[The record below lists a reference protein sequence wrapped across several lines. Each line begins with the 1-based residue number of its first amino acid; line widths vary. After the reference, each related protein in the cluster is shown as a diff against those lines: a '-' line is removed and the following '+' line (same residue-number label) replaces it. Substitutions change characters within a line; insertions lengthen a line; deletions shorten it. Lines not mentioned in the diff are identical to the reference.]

1 MELCSILTNKKGI
14 FFLIIIFYMS
24 ISLRIKE
31 LRKSKNITQKD
42 FSASIKVDNSQFSKI
57 ESGKLQ
63 PTIQQL
69 MDISS
74 NFGITMDWL
83 CFGTKSA
90 TIGTSEASDQNYQ
103 ELAEARKAIID
114 YQKGEIDQLK
124 KTLEQLKKK

>member
-1 MELCSILTNKKGI
+1 
-14 FFLIIIFYMS
+14 MS

-31 LRKSKNITQKD
+31 LRKLKKITQKD
-42 FSASIKVDNSQFSKI
+42 LSTTIKVDTSQFSKI

-74 NFGITMDWL
+74 TFGVTMDWL
-83 CFGTKSA
+83 CFGNDEISHDKSERS
-90 TIGTSEASDQNYQ
+90 IENYK

-114 YQKGEIDQLK
+114 YQKEEIDQMKKIIKELK
-124 KTLEQLKKK
+124 KN

>member
-1 MELCSILTNKKGI
+1 
-14 FFLIIIFYMS
+14 MS

-31 LRKSKNITQKD
+31 LRNLKNLTQKD
-42 FSASIKVDNSQFSKI
+42 LSTKIKVDTSQFSKI

-74 NFGITMDWL
+74 HFGVTMDWL
-83 CFGTKSA
+83 CFGNTEAA
-90 TIGTSEASDQNYQ
+90 TNDKSEAGDQNYQ

-114 YQKGEIDQLK
+114 YQKEEIDQLK
-124 KTLEQLKKK
+124 KNLKQLKKN